1 MNPKQKEKIKMKIR
15 ERRRTIMTHFFLVSM
30 VILFLIPKGT
40 PGQELT
46 AEMILA
52 RIDDN
57 MVYESAYSEI
67 DMIITIGKRVIKKE
81 LVSYAEGIE
90 KSFVEF
96 LSPARDRGTK
106 MLKVGKVLKI
116 YFPSAERVMRL
127 SGHMLKQSMMGSDFS
142 YEDMMETA
150 EELKEE
156 YEVKLL
162 GEEIFNDI
170 PCYVLELESKDES
183 KTYFFRKIWVDK
195 EKFIGHK
202 AEFSAKSGKLLKVMT
217 VGDIQSF
224 KDRYYPTRV
233 TMEDKLRE
241 NSKTEMVIKTI
252 QFDAPIPEGT
262 FTERNLM
269 RR

>member
-1 MNPKQKEKIKMKIR
+1 LNPKEKEEMKMKFR
-15 ERRRTIMTHFFLVSM
+15 KARRTIMNTFFLIGM
-30 VILFLIPKGT
+30 VILTLIPNRS

-46 AEMILA
+46 AEAILA
-52 RIDDN
+52 KIDDN
-57 MVYESAYSEI
+57 MVYESAYSKV

-150 EELKEE
+150 EELEKE
-156 YEVKLL
+156 YQVKLL
-162 GEEIFNDI
+162 GEELFNDT
-170 PCYVLELESKDES
+170 PCYVLELESRDES

-195 EKFIGHK
+195 EKFIGLK
-202 AEFSAKSGKLLKVMT
+202 AEFSAKSGKLLKVMI

-224 KDRYYPTRV
+224 QNRHYPTRMV
-233 TMEDKLRE
+233 MEDKLRK
-241 NSKTEMVIKTI
+241 NSKTEMVVKNI

>member
-1 MNPKQKEKIKMKIR
+1 
-15 ERRRTIMTHFFLVSM
+15 
-30 VILFLIPKGT
+30 
-40 PGQELT
+40 
-46 AEMILA
+46 
-52 RIDDN
+52 
-57 MVYESAYSEI
+57 MVYETAYSEL

-81 LVSYAEGIE
+81 LISYSEGIE

-127 SGHMLKQSMMGSDFS
+127 SGHMLRQSMMGSDFS

-150 EELKEE
+150 EELTEE
-156 YEVKLL
+156 YQVELLREEV
-162 GEEIFNDI
+162 FNDI
-170 PCYVLELESKDES
+170 PCYVLELESRDES
-183 KTYFFRKIWVDK
+183 RTYFFRKIWVDK
-195 EKFIGHK
+195 EKYIGHK
-202 AEFSAKSGKLLKVMT
+202 VEFSAKSGKLLKVMT

-224 KDRYYPTRV
+224 ENRHYPTRV
-233 TMEDKLRE
+233 TMEDKLRK

-252 QFDAPIPEGT
+252 QFDASIPEGT

>member
-1 MNPKQKEKIKMKIR
+1 LNPKEKEEINMKFR
-15 ERRRTIMTHFFLVSM
+15 GRRRTVMTHFFLVSM
-30 VILFLIPKGT
+30 VILTLIPNHS

-46 AEMILA
+46 AEAILA

-57 MVYESAYSEI
+57 MVYKTAYSEI
-67 DMIITIGKRVIKKE
+67 DMIITIGKRVIEKK
-81 LVSYAEGIE
+81 LISYSEGIE

-162 GEEIFNDI
+162 GEEIFNDV
-170 PCYVLELESKDES
+170 PCYVLELESRDES

-202 AEFSAKSGKLLKVMT
+202 VEFSAKSGKLLKVMT
-217 VGDIQSF
+217 AGDIQSF
-224 KDRYYPTRV
+224 RNRHYPTRV
-233 TMEDKLRE
+233 TMEDKLRKD
-241 NSKTEMVIKTI
+241 SKTEMVIKDI

>member
-1 MNPKQKEKIKMKIR
+1 MKFR
-15 ERRRTIMTHFFLVSM
+15 KTRRTAMNTYFLIGI
-30 VILFLIPKGT
+30 VILTLIPNRS

-46 AEMILA
+46 AEAILA

-57 MVYESAYSEI
+57 MVYESAYSKV

-90 KSFVEF
+90 KSFIEF

-150 EELKEE
+150 EELEKK
-156 YEVKLL
+156 YQVKLL
-162 GEEIFNDI
+162 GEELFNDI
-170 PCYVLELESKDES
+170 PCYVLELESRDER

-195 EKFIGHK
+195 EKFIGLK
-202 AEFSAKSGKLLKVMT
+202 AEFSAKSGKLLKTMT
-217 VGDIQSF
+217 AGNIQSF
-224 KDRYYPTRV
+224 QNRYYPTRV
-233 TMEDKLRE
+233 IMEDKLRK
-241 NSKTEMVIKTI
+241 NSKTEMVVKNI

>member
-1 MNPKQKEKIKMKIR
+1 MNKLTLLLIVA
-15 ERRRTIMTHFFLVSM
+15 F
-30 VILFLIPKGT
+30 ILITGQT
-40 PGQELT
+40 SGQELT
-46 AEMILA
+46 AEAILA

-57 MVYESAYSEI
+57 MVYDTAYSEM
-67 DMIITIGKRVIKKE
+67 DMIITIGKRTIEKR
-81 LVSYAEGIE
+81 LVSYSEGID

-127 SGHMLKQSMMGSDFS
+127 SGHMLRQSLMGSDFS

-150 EELKEE
+150 EELEEE
-156 YEVKLL
+156 YQVKLI
-162 GEEIFNDI
+162 GEEVFNDV
-170 PCYVLELESKDES
+170 PCYVLELESRDENR
-183 KTYFFRKIWVDK
+183 TYFFRKLWVDK
-195 EKFIGHK
+195 DKFIGHK
-202 AEFSAKSGKLLKVMT
+202 VEFSAKSGKLLKVMT
-217 VGDIQSF
+217 VRNIQSF
-224 KDRYYPTRV
+224 KNRYYPTRV

-252 QFDAPIPEGT
+252 QFDAIIPKGT

>member
-1 MNPKQKEKIKMKIR
+1 MNKLTLLLMVAFI
-15 ERRRTIMTHFFLVSM
+15 LVSAQ
-30 VILFLIPKGT
+30 T
-40 PGQELT
+40 YGQELT
-46 AEMILA
+46 AETILA

-57 MVYESAYSEI
+57 MVYKTAYSEME
-67 DMIITIGKRVIKKE
+67 MIITIGKRTIEKK
-81 LVSYAEGIE
+81 LISYSEGIE
-90 KSFVEF
+90 KTFVEF

-127 SGHMLKQSMMGSDFS
+127 SGHMLRQSLMGSDFS

-156 YEVKLL
+156 YEVRLI
-162 GEEIFNDI
+162 GEEVFNDVL
-170 PCYVLELESKDES
+170 CYVLELESRDENR
-183 KTYFFRKIWVDK
+183 TYFFRKLWVDK
-195 EKFIGHK
+195 DKFIGHK
-202 AEFSAKSGKLLKVMT
+202 VEFSAKSGKLLKVMT

-224 KDRYYPTRV
+224 KNRYYPTRM
-233 TMEDKLRE
+233 TMEDKLRK

-252 QFDAPIPEGT
+252 QFDATIPQGT

>member
-1 MNPKQKEKIKMKIR
+1 LNPLKKEEIKMKLR
-15 ERRRTIMTHFFLVSM
+15 KARRIVMNTY
-30 VILFLIPKGT
+30 FLIGMMLLTLIPNHS

-46 AEMILA
+46 AEAILA

-57 MVYESAYSEI
+57 MVYETAYSEI
-67 DMIITIGKRVIKKE
+67 DMTITIGKRVIKKE

-162 GEEIFNDI
+162 GEEVFNDI
-170 PCYVLELESKDES
+170 PCYVLELESRDES

-217 VGDIQSF
+217 VGNIQSF
-224 KDRYYPTRV
+224 QNRYYPTRV
-233 TMEDKLRE
+233 VMEDKLRK
-241 NSKTEMVIKTI
+241 NSKTEMEIKNI
-252 QFDAPIPEGT
+252 QFDALIPEGT

>member
-1 MNPKQKEKIKMKIR
+1 MNPKQKEEIKMIFR
-15 ERRRTIMTHFFLVSM
+15 ERRRTIMTHFFLASM
-30 VILFLIPKGT
+30 VILTLIPKGT

-46 AEMILA
+46 ADAILA

-57 MVYESAYSEI
+57 MVYESAYSEM

-150 EELKEE
+150 EELKEQ

-162 GEEIFNDI
+162 GEEVFNDF
-170 PCYVLELESKDES
+170 PCYVLELTSRDES
-183 KTYFFRKIWVDK
+183 RTYFFRKIWVDK

-202 AEFSAKSGKLLKVMT
+202 AEFSAKSGKLLKAMT
-217 VGDIQSF
+217 VSNIQSF
-224 KDRYYPTRV
+224 QDRYYPTRV
-233 TMEDKLRE
+233 VMEDKLRK
-241 NSKTEMVIKTI
+241 NSKTEMVIKNI
-252 QFDAPIPEGT
+252 RFDAPIPEGT

>member
-1 MNPKQKEKIKMKIR
+1 MVAFI
-15 ERRRTIMTHFFLVSM
+15 LVSAQ
-30 VILFLIPKGT
+30 T
-40 PGQELT
+40 YGQELT
-46 AEMILA
+46 AETILA

-57 MVYESAYSEI
+57 MVYKTAYSEME
-67 DMIITIGKRVIKKE
+67 MIITIGKRTIEKK
-81 LVSYAEGIE
+81 LISYSEGIE
-90 KSFVEF
+90 KTFVEF

-127 SGHMLKQSMMGSDFS
+127 SGHMLRQSLMGSDFS

-156 YEVKLL
+156 YEVRLI
-162 GEEIFNDI
+162 GEEVFNDVL
-170 PCYVLELESKDES
+170 CYVLELESRDENR
-183 KTYFFRKIWVDK
+183 TYFFRKLWVDK
-195 EKFIGHK
+195 DKFIGHK
-202 AEFSAKSGKLLKVMT
+202 VEFSAKSGKLLKVMT

-224 KDRYYPTRV
+224 KNRYYPTRM
-233 TMEDKLRE
+233 TMEDKLRK

-252 QFDAPIPEGT
+252 QFDATIPQGT

>member
-1 MNPKQKEKIKMKIR
+1 MNKLTLLLIVAFI
-15 ERRRTIMTHFFLVSM
+15 LVT
-30 VILFLIPKGT
+30 GQT
-40 PGQELT
+40 YGQELT
-46 AEMILA
+46 AEAILA

-57 MVYESAYSEI
+57 MVYETAYSEM
-67 DMIITIGKRVIKKE
+67 DMIITIGKRTIEKR
-81 LVSYAEGIE
+81 LISYSEGIE
-90 KSFVEF
+90 KTFVEF

-127 SGHMLKQSMMGSDFS
+127 SGHMLRQSLMGSDFS

-150 EELKEE
+150 EELREE
-156 YEVKLL
+156 YEVKLI
-162 GEEIFNDI
+162 GEEVFNDVF
-170 PCYVLELESKDES
+170 CYVLELESRDENR
-183 KTYFFRKIWVDK
+183 TYFFRKLWVDK
-195 EKFIGHK
+195 DKFIGHK
-202 AEFSAKSGKLLKVMT
+202 VEFSAKSGKLLKVMT

-224 KDRYYPTRV
+224 KNRYYPTRM
-233 TMEDKLRE
+233 TMEDKLRK

-252 QFDAPIPEGT
+252 QFDATIPQGT

>member
-1 MNPKQKEKIKMKIR
+1 MKFR
-15 ERRRTIMTHFFLVSM
+15 KARRTVMNTFFLIGM
-30 VILFLIPKGT
+30 VILTLIPNRS

-46 AEMILA
+46 AEAILA
-52 RIDDN
+52 RIDAN
-57 MVYESAYSEI
+57 MVYESAYSEV

-150 EELKEE
+150 EELEKE
-156 YEVKLL
+156 YQVKLL
-162 GEEIFNDI
+162 GEELFNDI
-170 PCYVLELESKDES
+170 PCYVIELESRDER

-195 EKFIGHK
+195 EKFIGLK
-202 AEFSAKSGKLLKVMT
+202 AEFSAKSGKLLKVMI

-224 KDRYYPTRV
+224 QNRYYPTRMV
-233 TMEDKLRE
+233 MEDKLRK
-241 NSKTEMVIKTI
+241 NSKTEMVVKNI
-252 QFDAPIPEGT
+252 QFDAAIPEGT

-269 RR
+269 RK

>member
-1 MNPKQKEKIKMKIR
+1 MNKLTLLSIIAF
-15 ERRRTIMTHFFLVSM
+15 ILVTNQTS
-30 VILFLIPKGT
+30 
-40 PGQELT
+40 GQELT
-46 AEMILA
+46 AEAILA

-57 MVYESAYSEI
+57 MVYETAYSEI
-67 DMIITIGKRVIKKE
+67 DMIITIGKRTIEKR
-81 LVSYAEGIE
+81 LVSYSEGID

-127 SGHMLKQSMMGSDFS
+127 SGHMLRQSLMGSDFS

-156 YEVKLL
+156 YEVKLI
-162 GEEIFNDI
+162 GEEVYNDF
-170 PCYVLELESKDES
+170 PCYVIKLESRDENR
-183 KTYFFRKIWVDK
+183 TYFFRKLWVDK
-195 EKFIGHK
+195 DKFIGHK
-202 AEFSAKSGKLLKVMT
+202 VEFSAKSGKLLKVMT
-217 VGDIQSF
+217 VGNIQSF
-224 KDRYYPTRV
+224 KNRYYPTRV
-233 TMEDKLRE
+233 TMEDRLRK

-252 QFDAPIPEGT
+252 QFDATIPQGT